1 MICNVNSKFACSFI
15 NMIIYKIFRFDS
27 AHYLPNV
34 PKGHKCGGMHGH
46 TYKLKIS
53 IKGETGQQTGWVM
66 DYTLLKSAVKP
77 WIDLLDHQVLNTI
90 TGLENPTSENLCIWL
105 WEKIKPALPELFR
118 IELNETPDSGVIYE
132 G

>member
-1 MICNVNSKFACSFI
+1 
-15 NMIIYKIFRFDS
+15 MIIYKIFRFDS

-46 TYKLKIS
+46 TYTLKVS
-53 IKGETGQQTGWVM
+53 IAGKPSIQTGWIM
-66 DYTLLKSAVKP
+66 DYTDLKETVKP
-77 WIDLLDHQVLNTI
+77 WIELLDHQVLNTVE
-90 TGLENPTSENLCIWL
+90 GLENPTSENLCLWL
-105 WEKIKPALPELFR
+105 WKKIKPEIPNLVR

>member
-1 MICNVNSKFACSFI
+1 
-15 NMIIYKIFRFDS
+15 MIIYKVFRFDS

-46 TYKLKIS
+46 TYTAKIFIS
-53 IKGETGQQTGWVM
+53 GQPGIYTGWIM
-66 DYTLLKSAVKP
+66 DYTEIKNKIKP
-77 WIDLLDHQVLNTI
+77 WIMLLDHQVLNTI
-90 TGLENPTSENLCIWL
+90 PGLENPTSENLCLWL
-105 WEKIKPALPELFR
+105 WEKIKPEIPDLCR

>member
-1 MICNVNSKFACSFI
+1 
-15 NMIIYKIFRFDS
+15 MIIYKIFRFDS

-46 TYKLKIS
+46 TYILKVS
-53 IKGETGQQTGWVM
+53 LKGEIGQQTGWVM

-90 TGLENPTSENLCIWL
+90 PGLENPTSENLCIWL
-105 WEKIKPALPELFR
+105 WEKIRPVLPELFR